1 MKLTFI
7 NHASCKVQAK
17 SIGILM
23 DTWMEGPAFNFG
35 WDLLIPTPFSFDEI
49 MDGVNYVWISHEH
62 PDHFSVPFLI
72 RLAKTHKD
80 KVTILFQKTR
90 DHRVVNFCASQGLKY
105 QELEDRVPTKLSDD
119 VSVICGVTDFYD
131 SWLNISDGKNSILN
145 LNDCHTR
152 ADKDVTE
159 KIIPFIPRPTLLLSQ
174 YSYASWK
181 GAKENTHYRATA
193 ARQKLE
199 TLARQV
205 RLLKPQFTFPFASM
219 IYFSNVENSY
229 MNDLVNTPAK
239 AAMVISE
246 NGSKPLVLYPADSW
260 DLAEAHDNS
269 SAFAK
274 YQKCYESV
282 DKLPLRDAGKSAS
295 WNELTAAFEEY
306 RNRVFAKNSKW
317 LIQLVAM
324 MKPLKAFQPLT
335 IDLYDTNTLL
345 SFSVL
350 NGMEQLSKQ
359 DLRDAADMK
368 MHSSSLMFIL
378 KNDFGFDTLMVNGR
392 LETSRA
398 GFSKMTKSLAIG
410 SLNAMGLSLSP
421 KLLFDFQVII
431 MLLNILAGVLSKL
444 RQSEKADATAA
455 PSGENSAHG
464 ATANQNEED
473 LAIKAGK

>member
-7 NHASCKVQAK
+7 NHASCKVQTNT
-17 SIGILM
+17 IGILM

-49 MDGVNYVWISHEH
+49 MEGVNYVWISHEH

-90 DHRVVNFCASQGLKY
+90 DHRVVNFCASQGLKC
-105 QELEDRVPTKLSDD
+105 QELEDRVPTPLNEE
-119 VSVICGVTDFYD
+119 VSVTCGVTDFYD
-131 SWLNISDGKNSILN
+131 SWLNISDGKDSILN

-159 KIIPFIPRPTLLLSQ
+159 KIIPFVPRPTLLLSQ
-174 YSYASWK
+174 FSYASWK
-181 GAKENTHYRATA
+181 GGKENTHYRATA

-205 RLLKPQFTFPFASM
+205 RLLKPDYTFPFASM

-246 NGSKPLVLYPADSW
+246 SGSKPVVLYPADSW
-260 DLAEAHDNS
+260 DLNSAHDNS
-269 SAFAK
+269 APLAK
-274 YQKCYESV
+274 YSKCYEEVSQ
-282 DKLPLRDAGKSAS
+282 LPLREPGKSAS
-295 WNELTAAFEEY
+295 WSELTSAFEEY
-306 RNRVFAKNSKW
+306 KTRVFAKNSKW

-335 IDLYDTNTLL
+335 IELYDIDTVI

-350 NGMEQLSKQ
+350 DGMEKTSKK
-359 DLRDAADMK
+359 DLADGPDMK
-368 MHSSSLMFIL
+368 MHSSSMLFIL

-392 LETSRA
+392 LETSRT

-421 KLLFDFQVII
+421 RLLLDFQVIV
-431 MLLNILAGVLSKL
+431 MLLNILAGVLNKL
-444 RQSEKADATAA
+444 RQSENADSTKAAGQIDANK
-455 PSGENSAHG
+455 SGEPQLSVRS
-464 ATANQNEED
+464 
-473 LAIKAGK
+473 GK

>member
-7 NHASCKVQAK
+7 NHASCKVQTNT
-17 SIGILM
+17 IGILM

-35 WDLLIPTPFSFDEI
+35 WDLLIPTPFSFDQI
-49 MDGVNYVWISHEH
+49 MEGVDYVWISHEH

-90 DHRVVNFCASQGLKY
+90 DHRVVNFCAAQGLRY
-105 QELEDRVPTKLSDD
+105 QELEDRVPTKLSEE
-119 VSVICGVTDFYD
+119 VSVTCGVTDFYD
-131 SWLNISDGKNSILN
+131 SWLNISDGKDSILN

-152 ADKDVTE
+152 TDKDVTE
-159 KIIPFIPRPTLLLSQ
+159 KIIPYVPRPTLLLSQ
-174 YSYASWK
+174 FSYASWK
-181 GAKENTHYRATA
+181 GGKENTHYRATA

-199 TLARQV
+199 TLARQI
-205 RLLKPQFTFPFASM
+205 RLLKPTYTFPFASM

-246 NGSKPLVLYPADSW
+246 SGSNPIVLYPADSW
-260 DLAEAHDNS
+260 ELNSAHDNS
-269 SAFAK
+269 LALAR
-274 YQKCYESV
+274 YNKCYEEV
-282 DKLPLRDAGKSAS
+282 TQLPLREPGKSANWS
-295 WNELTAAFEEY
+295 ELTAAFEEY
-306 RNRVFAKNSKW
+306 QSRVFAKNSKW

-324 MKPLKAFQPLT
+324 MKPLKAFQPLS
-335 IDLYDTNTLL
+335 IELYDIDTVL

-350 NGMEQLSKQ
+350 NGMERISKK
-359 DLRDAADMK
+359 DLPDGPDMK
-368 MHSSSLMFIL
+368 MHSSSMMFIL

-421 KLLFDFQVII
+421 RLLLDFQVIV

-444 RQSEKADATAA
+444 RQSEKAGSAKATEQLEANKNSDQ
-455 PSGENSAHG
+455 PLPVRSG
-464 ATANQNEED
+464 
-473 LAIKAGK
+473 K